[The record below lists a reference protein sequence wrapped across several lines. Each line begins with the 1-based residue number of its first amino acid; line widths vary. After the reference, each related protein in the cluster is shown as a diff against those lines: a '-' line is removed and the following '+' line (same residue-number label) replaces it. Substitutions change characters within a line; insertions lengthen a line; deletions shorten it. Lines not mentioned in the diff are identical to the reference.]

1 MITQT
6 FSWKKTVDSMY
17 CMKNMG
23 NLIKLL
29 KENEIDNKNKNIR
42 YELLY

>member
-1 MITQT
+1 
-6 FSWKKTVDSMY
+6 
-17 CMKNMG
+17 MKNMG